1 MNTSV
6 FWDNIKTLIKRS
18 NTTQRGLAE
27 KCGFSSRSIET
38 WIASNQL
45 PDVFQAYT
53 IAQNLG
59 VSLESLVSD
68 EKSDFKPSIDRI
80 RVLLK
85 DIEKELDNI

>member
-1 MNTSV
+1 MDTSI
-6 FWDNIKTLIKRS
+6 FWDNIKSLIKRS
-18 NTTQRGLAE
+18 NTTQKGLAL
-27 KCGFSSRSIET
+27 KCGFSARAIET

-45 PDVFQAYT
+45 PDVFQAYK

-80 RVLLK
+80 RGLLK
-85 DIEKELDNI
+85 EIEKELENF

>member
-18 NTTQRGLAE
+18 NTTQRGLAL

-59 VSLESLVSD
+59 VPLESLVSD
-68 EKSDFKPSIDRI
+68 EKSDFKPSINRI
-80 RVLLK
+80 RGLLK

>member
-18 NTTQRGLAE
+18 NTTQRGLAL

-59 VSLESLVSD
+59 VPLESLVSD

-80 RVLLK
+80 RSLLK

>member
-45 PDVFQAYT
+45 PDIFQAYKISQT
-53 IAQNLG
+53 LG
-59 VSLESLVSD
+59 VPLESLVSD

-80 RVLLK
+80 RGLLK